1 MTFSEPYVRNIGV
14 TGSVLKYLVTIKY
27 QASSVMTNPC
37 LEQPSY
43 RLSIEQLA
51 ELQQAFNEFDMDGDN
66 FISTKELGWA
76 MRAMGMNPTEVEIL
90 QLINRVGMPE
100 ILLHYIY

>member
-1 MTFSEPYVRNIGV
+1 
-14 TGSVLKYLVTIKY
+14 
-27 QASSVMTNPC
+27 MTN
-37 LEQPSY
+37 LNMEQPSY

-76 MRAMGMNPTEVEIL
+76 MRAMGIRGGGVHNTTSFESEL
-90 QLINRVGMPE
+90 ACKLFYKGE
-100 ILLHYIY
+100 

>member
-1 MTFSEPYVRNIGV
+1 MT
-14 TGSVLKYLVTIKY
+14 T
-27 QASSVMTNPC
+27 PC
-37 LEQPSY
+37 MEQPSY

-76 MRAMGMNPTEVEIL
+76 MRAMGMNPTE
-90 QLINRVGMPE
+90 PE
-100 ILLHYIY
+100 ILDLINEVAPAFNEYLKHLWFLVRHRLLRSD